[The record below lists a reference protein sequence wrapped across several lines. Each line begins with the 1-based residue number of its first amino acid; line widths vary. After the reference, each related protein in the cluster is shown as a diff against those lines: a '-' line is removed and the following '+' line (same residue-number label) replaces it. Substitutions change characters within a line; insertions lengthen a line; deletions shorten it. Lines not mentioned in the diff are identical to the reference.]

1 MSAKKRIRRSRSQWE
16 ELVEQQ
22 AASGLSPAEFCRRE
36 GLSLASFARWRA
48 RCGEPNSGRTPFVEW
63 SVPQIGSVGLQPG
76 EMELVLPGGVR
87 LRLRA

>member
-16 ELVEQQ
+16 ELLEQQ
-22 AASGLSPAEFCRRE
+22 AASGLSASEFCRRE
-36 GLSLASFARWRA
+36 GMSLASFARWRT
-48 RCGEPNSGRTPFVEW
+48 RCGEPSCGPTPFVEW
-63 SVPQIGSVGLQPG
+63 RVPQVGSAGLQPG